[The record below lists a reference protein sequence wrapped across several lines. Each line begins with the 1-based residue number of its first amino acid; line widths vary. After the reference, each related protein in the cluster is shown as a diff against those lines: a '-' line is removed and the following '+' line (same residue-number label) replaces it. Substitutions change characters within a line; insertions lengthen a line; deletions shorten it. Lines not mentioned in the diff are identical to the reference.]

1 MTKPAVTL
9 SLTVLGLALAGCG
22 GGNAG
27 GSLLPSPVVVANAP
41 RLSVHGARLLSPR
54 RLAFDTSGSSSC
66 PNVPATLVIQNPHS
80 IRVNMKAATPS
91 DGICT
96 ADLLISP
103 VAIAIN
109 PKEID
114 VHQPLKVS
122 LYYPLAKQP
131 VVFTAPPL

>member
-1 MTKPAVTL
+1 
-9 SLTVLGLALAGCG
+9 
-22 GGNAG
+22 
-27 GSLLPSPVVVANAP
+27 
-41 RLSVHGARLLSPR
+41 
-54 RLAFDTSGSSSC
+54 
-66 PNVPATLVIQNPHS
+66 
-80 IRVNMKAATPS
+80 
-91 DGICT
+91 
-96 ADLLISP
+96 